1 MIQTGLT
8 DRFFHVFLKKY
19 LQGSWIMYNIAI
31 RSYDHIKSY
40 QELINRILNRIVVNP
55 DVSGKLVKIDLK
67 IRFMFFM

>member
-1 MIQTGLT
+1 
-8 DRFFHVFLKKY
+8 
-19 LQGSWIMYNIAI
+19 MYNIAI

-40 QELINRILNRIVVNP
+40 KELINRILNRIVVNP